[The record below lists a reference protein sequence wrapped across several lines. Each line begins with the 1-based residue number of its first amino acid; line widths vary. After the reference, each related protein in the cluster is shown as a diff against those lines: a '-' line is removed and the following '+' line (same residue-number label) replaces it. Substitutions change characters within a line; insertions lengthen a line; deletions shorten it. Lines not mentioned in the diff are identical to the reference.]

1 MEQDES
7 PTGTKTDNFQ
17 LNLILG
23 MQNQLNMIMEKLS
36 EGSETESDLHA
47 SKKEIDNSKL
57 LNLLKK
63 TQVQVSSLE
72 NEIKRVEAENIH
84 QDRDSQNGSILEF
97 LEHDLCYK
105 NSACEFVPQTKNW
118 KSCFWP
124 MQKALLIFQFPAKN
138 MLIMELLKMAHTEFN
153 LIQTYQGNTFYIRCI

>member
-72 NEIKRVEAENIH
+72 NEIQRVEAENIH
-84 QDRDSQNGSILEF
+84 QDRD
-97 LEHDLCYK
+97 
-105 NSACEFVPQTKNW
+105 
-118 KSCFWP
+118 
-124 MQKALLIFQFPAKN
+124 
-138 MLIMELLKMAHTEFN
+138 
-153 LIQTYQGNTFYIRCI
+153 